1 MDVGKDYESVAKFW
15 ISNKKHLIANIMTS
29 AVLWSL
35 WNLRNDICFQG
46 VCWLGLKMVLSR
58 ITRMLRRWLPMYK
71 LEIGG
76 LLEEAISKLVEL
88 SRQPARIEWKEE
100 ITRSSSQSGLLGVQ
114 SLVAIGARNE
124 NSQAFET
131 L

>member
-1 MDVGKDYESVAKFW
+1 MFPGSLLVRFEDGAQLNHKNAKKVA
-15 ISNKKHLIANIMTS
+15 A
-29 AVLWSL
+29 
-35 WNLRNDICFQG
+35 
-46 VCWLGLKMVLSR
+46 
-58 ITRMLRRWLPMYK
+58 K